1 MSWRRASHWWQR
13 GSKGYFSS
21 GFKHTHRQAEA
32 ASQGNRVEVLPCI
45 ILLSFLSTR
54 LLMWEALVCS
64 GVSLV
69 LSVAFLSHLRSISLS
84 PLTPYFRE
92 WYFSWFCLM
101 FFFTVVTAWHPL
113 YLFLLLQSSGL
124 AYKELSVYSDL
135 CLSVPSV
142 LFLEERCAL
151 PRAPP
156 QLEGGASV
164 QHTDLFLP
172 PHRSL
177 LDCTCERYRA
187 CTAETGELRG
197 KATGAA
203 WRKAPGSVIT
213 SCTGLGEHQT
223 PLHVWRQWRWLQVTI
238 VSKEKLMCRAT
249 LKGLTFLC
257 GLMGRVHLVLILL
270 SSGKAARKLSSF
282 SRIQSND
289 LQRLI
294 LVMRTYSF
302 CGKLQIRRHSF
313 VTVSCI
319 AIKTWGLTW

>member
-113 YLFLLLQSSGL
+113 YLFLLLQSRGL

-187 CTAETGELRG
+187 CTAETGEKQQGLLDL
-197 KATGAA
+197 KEGAGIGHHKLYRT
-203 WRKAPGSVIT
+203 WRTPDPSACVEAVEMIT
-213 SCTGLGEHQT
+213 SHHSQ
-223 PLHVWRQWRWLQVTI
+223 Q
-238 VSKEKLMCRAT
+238 
-249 LKGLTFLC
+249 
-257 GLMGRVHLVLILL
+257 
-270 SSGKAARKLSSF
+270 RK
-282 SRIQSND
+282 ID
-289 LQRLI
+289 
-294 LVMRTYSF
+294 V
-302 CGKLQIRRHSF
+302 
-313 VTVSCI
+313 
-319 AIKTWGLTW
+319 